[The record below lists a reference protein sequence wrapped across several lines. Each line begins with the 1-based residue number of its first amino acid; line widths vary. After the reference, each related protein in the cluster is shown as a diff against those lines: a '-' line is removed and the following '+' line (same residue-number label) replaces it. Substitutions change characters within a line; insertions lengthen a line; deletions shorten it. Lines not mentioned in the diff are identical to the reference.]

1 VLWPDRGLTRG
12 GRASYRAA
20 MRSAQLIALTLV
32 AHLAVLPG
40 LARAQDMSPPAAAE
54 AKPDTPETD
63 AQALDTLFRRL
74 AVAKDPA
81 ESQGIVA
88 LITRRQLQ
96 SGSDT
101 ADLLMARAIA
111 AMGTGQVDV
120 SMPILDAIIAL
131 QPNWAEAWNR
141 RATAR
146 FLAEDERGS
155 MSDIAH
161 VLALEPRHFGALSGM
176 GMILEHRGFDDEALR
191 AYTQALAIAPGLQSL
206 RDAVDRLNKK
216 VGERQ
221 L

>member
-1 VLWPDRGLTRG
+1 
-12 GRASYRAA
+12 
-20 MRSAQLIALTLV
+20 
-32 AHLAVLPG
+32 LPSG
-40 LARAQDMSPPAAAE
+40 LARAQDTPQSPAAAE
-54 AKPDTPETD
+54 AKPESD
-63 AQALDTLFRRL
+63 AQALDSLYRRL
-74 AVAKDPA
+74 ALAKDPA

-155 MSDIAH
+155 MADIAH

-176 GMILEHRGFDDEALR
+176 GMILEHRGFDDDALR
-191 AYTQALAIAPGLQSL
+191 AYSQALAIAPGLQSL

>member
-1 VLWPDRGLTRG
+1 
-12 GRASYRAA
+12 
-20 MRSAQLIALTLV
+20 MRSAFLIALTLV
-32 AHLAVLPG
+32 AHIAVPPG
-40 LARAQDMSPPAAAE
+40 LARAQDTPQSPAAAE
-54 AKPDTPETD
+54 AKPESD
-63 AQALDTLFRRL
+63 AQALDSLYRRL
-74 AVAKDPA
+74 ALAKDPA
-81 ESQGIVA
+81 ESQGLVA

-155 MSDIAH
+155 MADIAH

-176 GMILEHRGFDDEALR
+176 GMILEHRGFDDDALR
-191 AYTQALAIAPGLQSL
+191 AYSQALAIAPGLQSL

>member
-1 VLWPDRGLTRG
+1 
-12 GRASYRAA
+12 
-20 MRSAQLIALTLV
+20 MRSAFLIALTLV
-32 AHLAVLPG
+32 AHIAVPPG
-40 LARAQDMSPPAAAE
+40 LARAQDTPQSPAAAE
-54 AKPDTPETD
+54 AKPESD
-63 AQALDTLFRRL
+63 AQALDSLYRRL
-74 AVAKDPA
+74 ALAKDPA

-155 MSDIAH
+155 MADIAH

-176 GMILEHRGFDDEALR
+176 GMILEHRGFDDDALR
-191 AYTQALAIAPGLQSL
+191 AYSQALAIAPGLQSL

>member
-1 VLWPDRGLTRG
+1 
-12 GRASYRAA
+12 
-20 MRSAQLIALTLV
+20 MRSASLIALTLV
-32 AHLAVLPG
+32 AHLTALPG
-40 LARAQDMSPPAAAE
+40 LARAQDTQQPPAAAE
-54 AKPDTPETD
+54 APETD

-74 AVAKDPA
+74 ALARDPA

-88 LITRRQLQ
+88 LITRKQLQ

-120 SMPILDAIIAL
+120 SMLILDAIIAL

-176 GMILEHRGFDDEALR
+176 GMILEHRGFEDEALR

-206 RDAVDRLNKK
+206 RDSVDRMNKK